1 VTRVPVAVGDTLVL
15 GLTLGVP
22 AGVFVAVLVEDG
34 VLVADGEGLAVWVED
49 AEGLGEAL
57 GDAVAV
63 EVGVVLQ

>member
-1 VTRVPVAVGDTLVL
+1 MTRVAVAVGETLVL

-22 AGVFVAVLVEDG
+22 DRLREADLVEEG